1 MSDSDQDSAG
11 FALFEKF
18 RAIDTAVREV
28 DLEGLRKA
36 LGDPLMFPLCRGHR
50 DHGRADAGVVT
61 TSLPA

>member
-36 LGDPLMFPLCRGHR
+36 LGDPLMFPLCEAIAIMEGQTP
-50 DHGRADAGVVT
+50 G
-61 TSLPA
+61 S